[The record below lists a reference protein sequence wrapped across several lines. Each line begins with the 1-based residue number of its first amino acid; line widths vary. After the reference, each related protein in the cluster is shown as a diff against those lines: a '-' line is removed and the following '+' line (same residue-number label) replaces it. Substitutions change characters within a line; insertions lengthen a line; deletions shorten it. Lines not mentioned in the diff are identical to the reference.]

1 MFTAI
6 SVLGRFFV
14 SGSPKLRRDLFFS
27 SSVVKLNRR
36 QGSTLNQDEVD
47 KFRAMSGDWWNPHG
61 VCRPLHSMNRL
72 RVPLIRDGLINSG
85 LSNPDLARTDKPLKG
100 LKILDVGCGAGII
113 SEALARIG
121 AEVTAID
128 ACPENIEA
136 AKIHA
141 DLDPDLAN
149 NLKYICTT
157 VEEHVE
163 DISDKYDAIVA
174 SEVIEHVDNPQVF
187 IAKCSQILKTDGSF
201 FLTTINRT
209 TRSWLLAIVG
219 AEYVLGLLPKGTH
232 EWQKFITPT
241 ELDTI
246 LSEVGCQSRLVHGML
261 YLPVLNKWSWVSD
274 NSVNYAFHAVKLPI
288 SDSEDV

>member
-1 MFTAI
+1 MFTTI
-6 SVLGRFFV
+6 SVVGRLFGP
-14 SGSPKLRRDLFFS
+14 GSPRLGPGLHFS
-27 SSVVKLNRR
+27 SSVGKLSGRR
-36 QGSTLNQDEVD
+36 SSSTFNQEEVD
-47 KFRAMSGDWWNPHG
+47 KFSAMSGDWWNPHG

-85 LSNPDLARTDKPLKG
+85 LSNIQLAHSDKPLEG

-113 SEALARIG
+113 AEALARIG
-121 AEVTAID
+121 ADVTAID
-128 ACPENIEA
+128 ACAENIEA

-141 DLDPDLAN
+141 DLDPNLAD

-163 DISDKYDAIVA
+163 VVSDEYDAIVA
-174 SEVIEHVDNPQVF
+174 SEVIEHVDNPEIFVR
-187 IAKCSQILKTDGSF
+187 KCSQVLKVDGSF
-201 FLTTINRT
+201 FLTTLNRS

-232 EWQKFITPT
+232 EWDKFLTPG
-241 ELDTI
+241 ELGDM
-246 LSEVGCQSRLVHGML
+246 LGQAECQTRLVHGML

-274 NSVNYAFHAVKLPI
+274 NSVNYALHAVKKAKK
-288 SDSEDV
+288 EEN